1 MNILEK
7 LAKENSQK
15 LKELAALHW
24 FTEAAGIAYE
34 NLQMSESPDFLAQV
48 DGRRVGIEITEAH
61 RQIGGSQFPIA
72 QMENAH
78 RKFAEALLAAVD
90 PVLPIDIGLI
100 FNDGVPA
107 KRDMLD
113 SIVPIATLIRE
124 VSETMQPHSVKLL
137 VRNQND
143 LERSNQEKHICT
155 EIPDFLQHI
164 QILNDGHE
172 FNVISGSAGCSP
184 EPLSKDELD
193 AVLAKKHKAL
203 MNYNL
208 CEEYWLVIVTRD
220 VPNILLTQERPRILL
235 PSNATTFWGI
245 SFDTPINSQFDRV
258 YFFESPANVTLL
270 TK

>member
-1 MNILEK
+1 MNILEQ
-7 LAKENSQK
+7 LAKEDPQK
-15 LKELAALHW
+15 LKELSAFHW
-24 FTEAAGIAYE
+24 FTKAAGIAYE
-34 NLQMSESPDFLAQV
+34 NLQMSESPDFLAQI

-61 RQIGGSQFPIA
+61 RQIRESEFPMA

-90 PVLPIDIGLI
+90 PALPIDIGLI

-107 KRDMLD
+107 KKDMLD
-113 SIVPIATLIRE
+113 SIEPIAALIRE
-124 VSETMQPHSVKLL
+124 VSVTMQPHSVKLL

-143 LERSNQEKHICT
+143 LERSNHEKHICT
-155 EIPDFLQHI
+155 EIPDFLQHV
-164 QILNDGHE
+164 QLLNDGHE
-172 FNVISGSAGCSP
+172 FSVISGAAGCSP

-220 VPNILLTQERPRILL
+220 VPNILSTEERPRILL
-235 PSNATTFWGI
+235 PSNATSFWGI

-258 YFFESPANVTLL
+258 YLFESPTNATLL
-270 TK
+270 TE